1 MSDTQFQIERLRE
14 EAELLGDC
22 ETSRLVDDAADEIE
36 RLGRENA
43 ELDAMLTG
51 IFARRVQESSAAR
64 MTEQRAREILAHMI
78 QSNGNLYDE
87 ECLPVWRP
95 GEPGALLMGRYTA
108 DELEAIAF
116 WTRQHGN

>member
-1 MSDTQFQIERLRE
+1 MTEITEMTGEPVNDREVSAWWANVKDNSCWAGVIVNLAWDDLWDKAKDNLRVIY
-14 EAELLGDC
+14 G
-22 ETSRLVDDAADEIE
+22 
-36 RLGRENA
+36 
-43 ELDAMLTG
+43 
-51 IFARRVQESSAAR
+51 SSAAR